1 MPILQQI
8 AASAHA
14 RASGGV
20 ALRVTLYLSCV
31 FCFIA
36 GCAEAD
42 GPQHRFS
49 SEHHTTLTQP
59 FSPIPDGAGLSTR
72 ITGDASR
79 IDLDIRRAIMR
90 CEWGLE
96 HIDITPQGKIASDGR
111 VSVLATALLPNDRHA
126 TVQALANNGS
136 VDIRVLVGHFG
147 DAALQARF
155 MDELRQSMREPPTPR
170 RDAGFTLPQ

>member
-1 MPILQQI
+1 MPILQQM

-31 FCFIA
+31 FCFTA

-42 GPQHRFS
+42 GPQQRLS
-49 SEHHTTLTQP
+49 SEHYATLTQP
-59 FSPIPDGAGLSTR
+59 FSPIPDGAGLSVK

-79 IDLDIRRAIMR
+79 IDLDVRRAIMR

-96 HIDITPQGKIASDGR
+96 RIDITPQGKIAPDGR
-111 VSVLATALLPNDRHA
+111 VNVLATALLPNDRHA
-126 TVQALANNGS
+126 TVQAVANNKS
-136 VDIRVLVGHFG
+136 IDVRVLVGHFG

-155 MDELRQSMREPPTPR
+155 MDELRQSMHEPPTPR
-170 RDAGFTLPQ
+170 RDASFTLPQ